1 MTPEEIVKHFGKDA
15 LDSLYECVLSHP
27 VHELANWIFS
37 MQTPE
42 DMARWVMQLRE
53 DEANDETT

>member
-42 DMARWVMQLRE
+42 DMGRWVMQLRE
-53 DEANDETT
+53 DEANE